1 MAISKVGV
9 VGGGL
14 MGHGITQIC
23 AQAGWDV
30 VMREVDDDKVGT
42 VASKELNPA
51 KSRVLLK
58 LALTKSPDP
67 KAIQEMFDKY

>member
-1 MAISKVGV
+1 MAVSKVGV

-30 VMREVDDDKVGT
+30 VMREVDDDKVAGC
-42 VASKELNPA
+42 VGKIEKQL
-51 KSRVLLK
+51 SRAV
-58 LALTKSPDP
+58 
-67 KAIQEMFDKY
+67 E

>member
-30 VMREVDDDKVGT
+30 VMREVDDDKVGP
-42 VASKELNPA
+42 L
-51 KSRVLLK
+51 
-58 LALTKSPDP
+58 PDP
-67 KAIQEMFDKY
+67 ILVSTPRPPIATPRPPPHRTGG